1 MNTVES
7 KTEYQALKTCLTQIE
22 KQLGWGDSAKWPS
35 ANFEHLSDKIFET
48 TGVQISHN
56 TLKRIWGRIP
66 YTSKPSTSTLN
77 AMALFLGYE
86 NWSAF
91 VAYEKKKSIPSQ
103 KQDEKRE
110 VNLKKRWKRR
120 GVVLPISIVGAL
132 VLIFLVSY
140 GNGLMPK
147 TETYEFS
154 MRKITRG
161 LPNTVIFSVDA
172 MDANNADHIEIQQN
186 WDSRKRE
193 TIYRTDSLVTSI
205 YHAPGFFDAK
215 LVVNDEIVKEESLL
229 IESDGWLAVVERDEV
244 PLYIDSDDFHKA
256 NGIGVLP
263 ETLQKAGIATGEE
276 NLVSNVYWVEEFE
289 GLTLKDVT
297 METTLRHVS
306 YGNANPCQM
315 TEIIMLCQG
324 QVILIPLSIKGCVS
338 DLRLFVLDQGFN
350 GKRTDLSAF
359 GVDFSEDIKVTCI
372 AKNDKVAIKING
384 EEVYQAPLNEAE
396 NGIFGVKY
404 RFHGAGM
411 VTSLT
416 FKNEERVFLDESFP
430 QP

>member
-1 MNTVES
+1 MNTVAS
-7 KTEYQALKTCLTQIE
+7 QTEHEALKTCLTQIE

-35 ANFEHLSDKIFET
+35 ANFEHLSDKIFES

-66 YTSKPSTSTLN
+66 YTSKPSISTLN

-91 VAYEKKKSIPSQ
+91 IAFEKRKFITDQ
-103 KQDEKRE
+103 KQEEKRE
-110 VNLKKRWKRR
+110 VSLKKGWKNR

-132 VLIFLVSY
+132 GLIFLVSY
-140 GNGLMPK
+140 GSVLMPK

-154 MRKITRG
+154 LRKITKG

-172 MDANNADHIEIQQN
+172 TDADNEDHIEIQQN
-186 WDSRKRE
+186 WDNRKRE
-193 TIYRTDSLVTSI
+193 TIYRNDSLVTSI

-215 LVVNDEIVKEESLL
+215 LVVNDEIVREESLL
-229 IESDGWLAVVERDEV
+229 IESDGWLAVLERDEV
-244 PLYIDSDDFHKA
+244 PLYIDSEDFHQPS
-256 NGIGVLP
+256 GIGILP
-263 ETLQKAGIATGEE
+263 ETLQKAGIATGED
-276 NLVSNVYWVEEFE
+276 NLVSNMYWVEEFE

-297 METTLRHVS
+297 LETTVRHVP

-359 GVDFSEDIKVTCI
+359 GVDFSEDIKVSCI
-372 AKNDKVAIKING
+372 AKNNRVAIEING
-384 EEVYQAPLNEAE
+384 EEVYQSSLNGAE
-396 NGIFGVKY
+396 NGVFGVKY
-404 RFHGAGM
+404 RFHGAGR
-411 VTSLT
+411 VTSL
-416 FKNEERVFLDESFP
+416 KLWNDERLFLDEVFQ